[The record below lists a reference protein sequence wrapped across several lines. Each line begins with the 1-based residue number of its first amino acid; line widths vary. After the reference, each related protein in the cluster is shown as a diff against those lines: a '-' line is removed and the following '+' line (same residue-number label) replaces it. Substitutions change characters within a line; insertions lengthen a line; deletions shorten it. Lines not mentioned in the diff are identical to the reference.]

1 MSELR
6 HCLWSDLL
14 VRAYGWKHCRRIAI
28 SLARRLEGGDFYSA
42 TLREILEKYHGVRV
56 GAYSYGRALDPGAFP
71 SGVSVGRFVSIAS
84 TVKVFLR
91 NHPLERLSLH
101 PFFYSKVLGFMRE
114 DSVAHGTLE
123 IGHDAWLGDN
133 SMIMPGCNRVGIG
146 AVVGA
151 GAVVTRDV
159 PDFAI
164 VGGNPARII
173 RYRFS
178 PDLRQLILA
187 SRWWEK
193 PVNEIVPMMKH
204 MMEPL
209 SSVAGQH
216 PLLANQPVY
225 AEIASEPR
233 CLAS

>member
-6 HCLWSDLL
+6 RCRWSKLL
-14 VRAYGWKHCRRIAI
+14 VRAYGWNHCRRICV
-28 SLARRLEGGDFYSA
+28 SLARRLEGGDFYSG
-42 TLREILEKYHGVRV
+42 TLRDILERYHEVRV

-71 SGVSVGRFVSIAS
+71 AGVTVGRYVSIAGN
-84 TVKVFLR
+84 VKVFSR

-101 PFFYSKVLGFMRE
+101 PFFYSKVLGFMPE
-114 DSVAHGTLE
+114 DSLGQGTLE
-123 IGHDAWLGDN
+123 IGHDAWLGD
-133 SMIMPGCNRVGIG
+133 SAVITPGCKRVGIG

-151 GAVVTRDV
+151 GAVVTKDV

-178 PDLRQLILA
+178 KELRDLVLS
-187 SRWWEK
+187 SRWWDK
-193 PVNEIVPMMKH
+193 TVNEIVPLMKY

-209 SSVAGQH
+209 SSDARQH
-216 PLLANQPVY
+216 PLLPNPSVFSDMKTESHY
-225 AEIASEPR
+225 
-233 CLAS
+233 LA